1 MQRLTIN
8 EIAKSCGGKVFGP
21 PSLGDQSVTDIKID
35 SRQVQPG
42 ELFVAVKGEN
52 TDGHFYIDKALD
64 NGAVCVV
71 CEKPLGDKP
80 HILVESTFAALK
92 DIAEYY
98 RGLFDIKVI
107 AITGSVGKTTAKE
120 MVASVL
126 SQKYSVLKTEGNFN
140 NEFGLPQT
148 IFKIEKHH
156 DIAVLELGM
165 SEAGEMKRLSKVA
178 KPDVVL
184 MINIGES
191 HIGNLGSRENIF
203 RAKCE
208 IFEYMSDDAVVV
220 LNGDDDKLSMI
231 DTKGAIFFGR
241 NKSNDVKLKEILSE
255 DMNGTRL
262 TADCF
267 GQQIELFIPKPGEYM
282 IYPALAAAAMG
293 ARFGLTP
300 QQISAGVESY
310 LPVSQRMDIVETDSI
325 TIIDDVYN
333 ASRQSILAGAQTM
346 KFAKGR
352 SVAIVGDV
360 LELGEYAEDIH
371 FKIGEGLAKLGID
384 VIICVGKDSKHAWE
398 GASGISKAS
407 VHYYASKQDL
417 LSKMPELIKKGDTV
431 FVKASRGMHFEEIV
445 DKLKKL

>member
-1 MQRLTIN
+1 MQSLTIN
-8 EIAKSCGGKVFGP
+8 EIAQSCGGKVYGP
-21 PSLGDQSVTDIKID
+21 LSLGDQSVTDIKID

-42 ELFVAVKGEN
+42 ELFIAVKGEN
-52 TDGHFYIDKALD
+52 TDGHFYIDKALE

-71 CEKPLGDKP
+71 SEKPMGDKP
-80 HILVESTFAALK
+80 HILVESTFTALK

-98 RGLFDIKVI
+98 RSLFDIKVV

-126 SQKYSVLKTEGNFN
+126 SQKFSVLKTKGNFN

-148 IFKIEKHH
+148 IFKIEEHH

-165 SEAGEMKRLSKVA
+165 SEAGEMRRLSKAA

-184 MINIGES
+184 IINIGES

-220 LNGDDDKLSMI
+220 LNGDDDKLSTI
-231 DTKGAIFFGR
+231 DNKGAMFFGR
-241 NKSNDVKLKEILSE
+241 NKSNDVKLKEILSA
-255 DMNGTRL
+255 DMKGTRI

-267 GQQIELFIPKPGEYM
+267 GQQLELFIPKPGEYM
-282 IYPALAAAAMG
+282 IYPALAAAAIG
-293 ARFGLTP
+293 AKFGLTP
-300 QQISAGVESY
+300 QQISEGIESY

-371 FKIGEGLAKLGID
+371 IKIGEGLARLEID
-384 VIICVGKDSKHAWE
+384 VIICVGEGAKHTWE
-398 GASGISKAS
+398 GASGKSKGS
-407 VHYYASKQDL
+407 VYYYGSKQDL
-417 LSKMPELIKKGDTV
+417 FSKLPELIEKGDTV

-445 DKLKKL
+445 EKLKEL

>member
-1 MQRLTIN
+1 MQSLTIN
-8 EIAKSCGGKVFGP
+8 EIAESCGGRVFGP
-21 PSLGDQSVTDIKID
+21 PSLSDQSVTDIKID
-35 SRQVQPG
+35 SRQVKPG
-42 ELFVAVKGEN
+42 ELFIAVKGEN
-52 TDGHFYIDKALD
+52 TDGHLYIDKALE

-71 CEKPLGDKP
+71 CEKPLVDKP

-98 RGLFDIKVI
+98 RSLFEIKVV

-126 SQKYSVLKTEGNFN
+126 SQKYKVLKTKGNFN

-165 SEAGEMKRLSKVA
+165 SEAGEMRRLSKVA
-178 KPDVVL
+178 KPDAVL

-191 HIGNLGSRENIF
+191 HIGNLGSRDNIF
-203 RAKCE
+203 KAKCE
-208 IFEYMSDDAVVV
+208 IFEYISDDAIVV
-220 LNGDDDKLSMI
+220 LNGDDDKLSTI
-231 DTKGAIFFGR
+231 DNKSAVFFGR
-241 NKSNDVKLKEILSE
+241 NDSNDVKLKEILKA
-255 DMNGTRL
+255 DMKGTRL

-267 GQQIELFIPKPGEYM
+267 GQEIELFIPKPGEYM
-282 IYPALAAAAMG
+282 IYPALAAAALG
-293 ARFGLTP
+293 AKFGLKP
-300 QQISAGVESY
+300 QQISEGVEGY

-360 LELGEYAEDIH
+360 LELGKYSKDIH

-384 VIICVGKDSKHAWE
+384 VIICVGKDSKHTWE
-398 GASGISKAS
+398 GASGTSKGS
-407 VHYYASKQDL
+407 VHYYASKEDL
-417 LSKMPELIKKGDTV
+417 FGILPELIKK
-431 FVKASRGMHFEEIV
+431 RRYR
-445 DKLKKL
+445 LC